1 MIDHLCLEWKNLGSL
16 LVPVI
21 IHPPQT
27 QNQKLTKAN
36 NLDLWIDGK
45 EFSLQH
51 MPQPTTYKVHKKKG
65 SYRTEFF
72 RAQETQLNVLL
83 VNMKWIEIK
92 I

>member
-1 MIDHLCLEWKNLGSL
+1 
-16 LVPVI
+16 
-21 IHPPQT
+21 
-27 QNQKLTKAN
+27 
-36 NLDLWIDGK
+36 LWIDGK